1 MNILNNNLIK
11 LSKRVFLTVFIL
23 VMVSNRFFMSKKLRK
38 QVEKHGD
45 LPKHIAI
52 IMDGDGR
59 WAKSHSFQRISGH
72 KEGIN
77 SVREIVRVCGE
88 IGIQYLTLY
97 TFSSENWT
105 RPESE
110 VSSIMN
116 LLFLTIKKEIN
127 NLHKNNVRLSAIGE
141 LDKLP
146 VKSHKEIVEG
156 INKTKGNT
164 GLNLI
169 LALSYGSRQELLM
182 AIRRIVDRFKDKEIN
197 INDISENMITQE
209 LYTSKIPDPDLLIR
223 TGGENRI
230 SNFLLWQSA
239 YTEFYMTDIHWPD
252 FREKELLNSI
262 IDYQMRQRRFGKTDE
277 QIS

>member
-1 MNILNNNLIK
+1 
-11 LSKRVFLTVFIL
+11 
-23 VMVSNRFFMSKKLRK
+23 MSKKLRK
-38 QVEKHGD
+38 QIEKHGD
-45 LPKHIAI
+45 LPNHIAI
-52 IMDGDGR
+52 IMDGNGR
-59 WAKSHSFQRISGH
+59 WAKSHSFKRISGH

-88 IGIQYLTLY
+88 IGVKYLTLY

-105 RPESE
+105 RPKSE

-116 LLFLTIKKEIN
+116 LLFSTIKKEIE

-141 LDKLP
+141 LDDLTN
-146 VKSHKEIVEG
+146 KSYKEIMEG
-156 INKTKGNT
+156 INKTKYNKA
-164 GLNLI
+164 LNLI
-169 LALSYGSRQELLM
+169 IALSYGSRQELLM
-182 AIRRIVDRFKDKEIN
+182 AVRRIVDRFKEKEIN
-197 INDISENMITQE
+197 IKDISENMISKE

-252 FREKELLNSI
+252 FREKELLDSI
-262 IDYQMRQRRFGKTDE
+262 IDYQMRQRRFGKISE
-277 QIS
+277 QI